1 MNLIITSENFLLIGA
16 FLLFIAVLAG
26 KVAYRFGAPA
36 LLLFLGVGLFF
47 GYKLISFNSPEL
59 TQFIGMLA
67 LCIILFSGGM
77 DTKYSEIRPV
87 MAPGVTL
94 ATVGVLLTAFILGGF
109 IYLIAP
115 VIGFDLPF
123 PVALLLAATM
133 SSTDSASVFSILRT
147 KKQGLREHLR
157 PLLELESGSN
167 DPMAYILVILL
178 VKMLSPTEETLGVG
192 ESIGLFVLQMTIG
205 GLAGYG
211 FGRAAVWVMNK
222 INISTASLYSVL
234 LLACVFFTFSFTS
247 LIQGNG
253 YLAVYI
259 AGLVVGNHKIVQKRT
274 VVTFFDGFTWLFQI
288 ILFLTLGLLV
298 DLHKLIDWDT
308 LFLGLAVS
316 AFMIVV
322 ARPVA
327 VMACMAPFRKFSMRA
342 RLYVS
347 WVGLRGAVPIIFAT
361 YPLVEGIEHAELIF
375 NVVFIVTIISLLVQ
389 GTTVSGMANLLGMAY
404 EERESSFGDA
414 LQDRMKSAFSEV
426 EVNEQML
433 SAGNTLSSI
442 SLPDNT
448 LVVMVCRD
456 GDYFVPQGRTQLQ
469 VGDKLLILS
478 DRNEELHMQYK
489 EFGLD
494 DVIKFS

>member
-1 MNLIITSENFLLIGA
+1 MIVTSENFLLIGA

-59 TQFIGMLA
+59 TQFIGMSA

-87 MAPGVTL
+87 MAPGIVL
-94 ATVGVLLTAFILGGF
+94 ATVGVLLTAFIVGGF
-109 IYLIAP
+109 IYFIAP
-115 VIGFDLPF
+115 LVGFELSF

-178 VKMLSPTEETLGVG
+178 VKMLSPTEETLGLG
-192 ESIGLFVLQMTIG
+192 AGLGLFVLQMTIG
-205 GLAGYG
+205 CLAGYG
-211 FGRAAVWVMNK
+211 FGRAAVWIMNR

-259 AGLVVGNHKIVQKRT
+259 AGLVVGNHKLVHKRT

-288 ILFLTLGLLV
+288 IMFLTLGLLV

-308 LFLGLAVS
+308 LFFGLAIG
-316 AFMIVV
+316 AFMILV

-327 VMACMAPFRKFSMRA
+327 VLACLAPFRKFSARA

-361 YPLVEGIEHAELIF
+361 YPLVAGIEHSELIF
-375 NVVFIVTIISLLVQ
+375 NVVFIVTILSLLVQ

-426 EVNEQML
+426 EVNGQML

-469 VGDKLLILS
+469 AGDKLLILS